1 MVSLKQPLARVRAG
15 HLPQGCFD
23 RRGRVRQP
31 RLPWRGLVFP
41 EKNAADPRRR
51 SSFFRHGGAAC
62 LWTHDCVVACGHS
75 AEIALRL
82 GVAAGGHRIAA
93 DHCAGNLS
101 LRCDWPRRVA
111 ALPVRVRGLNC
122 CPDVLRL
129 RRGFFLRSSRPDC
142 QRAGCKDQSAD
153 SFDLLRHCRS
163 PFARTQDERS
173 DRRWLRRIG
182 MRCCSLPRELPLGQ
196 HGLGRDH

>member
-1 MVSLKQPLARVRAG
+1 MP
-15 HLPQGCFD
+15 PI
-23 RRGRVRQP
+23 RGGD
-31 RLPWRGLVFP
+31 LHFSAWR
-41 EKNAADPRRR
+41 
-51 SSFFRHGGAAC
+51 AAC
-62 LWTHDCVVACGHS
+62 LWTHDRVVACGHS

-142 QRAGCKDQSAD
+142 QRAGCKDQAAD

-173 DRRWLRRIG
+173 DRPVASTHWNAMLQLATRAPAGATWLG
-182 MRCCSLPRELPLGQ
+182 SGPLEKGQ
-196 HGLGRDH
+196 ADERGEPSVRKLRHAHRSRALLYILHG